1 MWPMWVEHFL
11 AQMDHL
17 QNFPAKISRMIM
29 SRTVINPPKCGVR
42 TPVGH
47 LQDILRSN
55 PFVQSHLWQESTL
68 NWEVSAPASD
78 NWSFT
83 PWAIHWD
90 GTGQCG
96 RIRER
101 KMGVINF
108 PVLGQKASV
117 RFSYSFRCWTTQRFW
132 SPGKSRKKITA
143 CEELHKPSSLWRLA
157 S

>member
-11 AQMDHL
+11 AKMDHL
-17 QNFPAKISRMIM
+17 QNFPAKIGRMIM

-47 LQDILRSN
+47 LQDI
-55 PFVQSHLWQESTL
+55 PQSHLWQESTL

-83 PWAIHWD
+83 LWAIHWG

-96 RIRER
+96 WIRER
-101 KMGVINF
+101 KMWVINF

-117 RFSYSFRCWTTQRFW
+117 HFSYSFRRWTTQRFW
-132 SPGKSRKKITA
+132 SSGKSR
-143 CEELHKPSSLWRLA
+143 LHNNGLQTRLVVA
-157 S
+157 WLQVYKSIQ